1 MALMQIAGNKCRVCG
16 GNIILSSEGKSCAHC
31 ETFAHVACFPQSTCD
46 VCGQSFESYEA
57 PKPDP
62 LRDAILPRALR
73 PSKSGGPVLFLAAL
87 FVFLIFLA
95 YYGFMHLLASG
106 H

>member
-1 MALMQIAGNKCRVCG
+1 MQIAGNKCKVCG
-16 GNIILSSEGKSCAHC
+16 RSIVLSSEGKFCPRC
-31 ETFAHVACFPQSTCD
+31 GTFAHFACEARDNCD
-46 VCGQSFESYEA
+46 ICGRQFQHYERPEA
-57 PKPDP
+57 DP

-73 PSKSGGPVLFLAAL
+73 PTKSSGPVLFLAAL